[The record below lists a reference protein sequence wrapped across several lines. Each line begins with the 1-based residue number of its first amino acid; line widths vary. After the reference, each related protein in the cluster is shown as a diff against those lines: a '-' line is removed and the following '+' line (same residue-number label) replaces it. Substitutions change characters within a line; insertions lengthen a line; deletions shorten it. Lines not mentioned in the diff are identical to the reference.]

1 MNCRFLYN
9 TIKSLVARATLIALI
24 AILTVRAHGQSE
36 TIVYRD
42 DVARQRLLIR
52 LIAHYI
58 HTTGQGQIDMDS
70 AVRIPCKVYGLSPLL
85 AYNEGYNDGKPSP
98 GTRLL
103 DAGNVKEARTLLSKL
118 QHEARLR
125 LLIELGSYL
134 IFKPGAAQADLDE
147 ASTYIQEAVTRSTNQ
162 SGPWKIESR
171 TLQASLFHQSG
182 LTEKSQ
188 QAFAQIIA
196 LCEQTKDERALA
208 QTLLSAGRLLPY
220 GHPSRLANFKKALS
234 IFQTLREDEKEI
246 ETRSEITIE
255 YFVLKRYG
263 DAEKNIHHT
272 LQRQI
277 KINYHHQQYAYDA
290 LAYIS
295 LQQGDLPG
303 AMDYSNK
310 TLASLTTREDSVF
323 APYFFS
329 RRGGLH
335 ENLHHY
341 KDALYC
347 YDKTLEN
354 RSNDT
359 RLFWYN
365 NVFSKARLL
374 NTLKRH
380 EEALSLLREI
390 ESHFP
395 PITTH
400 EKMHFALRVGE
411 TFEALKKWPL
421 AEEYYK
427 AFLTMAQAYPPEYVH
442 GEFAEAYWCIAGFY
456 RTIGKTSR
464 ARALLDYIKSFSFK
478 IGTLG
483 RGIYYERLFKV
494 DSADKRYLDA
504 INDLQLSKKS
514 LDSVFSYEQKKKVDE
529 LLIKYEAEKK
539 DKDILLLKQQTELQ
553 NTRLQ
558 QSQVVQRMTI
568 VGAAVLLLT
577 AALLYYLYWS
587 KQKSN
592 TQLKH
597 LVSEKEW
604 LLKEVHHR
612 VKNNLQTVLSLLES
626 QSRKLTNEAFDA
638 IQESQ
643 NRVYAMSLIHKKL
656 YQSTDVASIDMED
669 YLRDLIQ
676 HLRESF
682 GQSSAIRFTLQLDP
696 INLDVSQAVPVGLI
710 VNEAITNA
718 IKYAFPEKGDDQ
730 EIFVSLN
737 TAGDKVGLVIADN
750 GVGMARTQL
759 ETTKSLGLKLMQGLT
774 EDIDG
779 FFTFDTEK
787 GVSIRVQFVPNVP
800 LQKINLVALPTAETQ
815 SA

>member
-1 MNCRFLYN
+1 MNDRSFYH
-9 TIKSLVARATLIALI
+9 TIKPLVAHVTLVALI
-24 AILTVRAHGQSE
+24 AIVTARAHGQSE
-36 TIVYRD
+36 TIVYKD

-52 LIAHYI
+52 LTAHYI
-58 HTTGQGQIDMDS
+58 HTAGQGQIDMDS

-85 AYNEGYNDGKPSP
+85 AYNEGYSDGKPSP

-103 DAGNVKEARTLLSKL
+103 DLGRVKEARALLAKL
-118 QHEARLR
+118 KHEARLR

-134 IFKPGAAQADLDE
+134 VFKPGAAQADLDE
-147 ASTYIQEAVTRSTNQ
+147 ASTYIQEAVTLSTNQ
-162 SGPWKIESR
+162 PDPWKIESL
-171 TLQASLFHQSG
+171 TLQAFLFHQSG
-182 LTEKSQ
+182 VTEKSQ
-188 QAFAQIIA
+188 HVFAQIIA
-196 LCEQTKDERALA
+196 LCEETNNKKALA
-208 QTLLSAGRLLPY
+208 RTLLSAGRLLPY
-220 GHPSRLANFKKALS
+220 GHPARLANFEKALS
-234 IFQTLREDEKEI
+234 IFQTLQEDEKEI
-246 ETRSEITIE
+246 ETNSEITIE
-255 YFVLKRYG
+255 YFVFKRYG
-263 DAEKNIHHT
+263 DAEKSILYT

-277 KINYHHQQYAYDA
+277 EINHHQQQYSYDA

-295 LQQGDLPG
+295 LQQGDLPS

-323 APYFFS
+323 APYFFA

-335 ENLHHY
+335 ENLRQSR
-341 KDALYC
+341 DALYC
-347 YDKTLEN
+347 YDKTLQT
-354 RSNDT
+354 RSNET

-365 NVFSKARLL
+365 AVFAKARLL
-374 NTLKRH
+374 NTLERH
-380 EEALSLLREI
+380 PEALSLLREI
-390 ESHFP
+390 ERQFP
-395 PITTH
+395 PISTH

-411 TFEALKKWPL
+411 TLEALKQWPL
-421 AEEYYK
+421 AEQYYK
-427 AFLTMAQAYPPEYVH
+427 TFLTMAQPYPLEYIH
-442 GEFAEAYWCIAGFY
+442 GEFAEAHWRIAGFY
-456 RTIGKTSR
+456 RTIGKTSQ
-464 ARALLDYIKSFSFK
+464 ARALLDYAKPSSFNA
-478 IGTLG
+478 GALG
-483 RGIYYERLFKV
+483 KGMYYEHLFRI
-494 DSADKRYLDA
+494 DSADHRFVEA
-504 INDLQLSKKS
+504 INDLQLSKKF
-514 LDSVFSYEQKKKVDE
+514 LDSALNYEQKKTVDE

-539 DKDILLLKQQTELQ
+539 DRDIQLLKQQTELQ

-558 QSQVVQRMTI
+558 QSQFAQRMTI
-568 VGAAVLLLT
+568 AGAVFLLLT

-682 GQSSAIRFTLQLDP
+682 GQASAIRFTLRLDP

-718 IKYAFPEKGDDQ
+718 IKYAFPEKDEDH
-730 EIFVSLN
+730 EVLVSLN
-737 TAGDKVGLVIADN
+737 TASDKVELVVADN
-750 GVGMARTQL
+750 GVGMAQATL

-779 FFTFDTEK
+779 FFTLDTKK
-787 GVSIRVQFVPNVP
+787 GVNIRIQFVPNVP
-800 LQKINLVALPTAETQ
+800 LPKINLATLSAAETQ